1 LTHPVWRHFPAQAPS
16 QIHLSMAVL
25 NSDLIRLCDKSSVP
39 DVFRTWMASVGL
51 SSPTDYAC
59 MTSEER
65 DIRRDILD
73 EAAKEGANKVDN
85 ATAPA
90 VRVPAVKLW
99 LACRQFLASVSKME
113 AQDEGLPGGIASVV
127 QTAWTAK
134 HGFELIGDLQV
145 IATLLKK
152 IYGCLAMQPR
162 QVCVLY
168 AEGIRM
174 DCSLQ
179 DKDTIAQLEKTASG
193 EARFKEVILD
203 EVRGHFE
210 LFKRLRAYLFSVS
223 YLAID
228 MGPWFTFQDAIFVS
242 ERLLQFIH
250 QTQSGERRPSVQH
263 FTAAW
268 ASTIV
273 RMADIVKTTQV
284 TLADAFKQSGQWE
297 HYWTFVA
304 NSNSS
309 LPSKLIGSA
318 SSDEKVTHELD
329 KAREECRKL
338 QSERDKA
345 TAMLKRPGRGEERG
359 VSLKPNKE
367 GRQPIKRRRGKG
379 GGRGNR

>member
-1 LTHPVWRHFPAQAPS
+1 
-16 QIHLSMAVL
+16 MAVL

-59 MTSEER
+59 MTSEEK

-250 QTQSGERRPSVQH
+250 QTSSGERRPSVQH

-304 NSNSS
+304 NANSS

-345 TAMLKRPGRGEERG
+345 TAALKRSGRGEEGG